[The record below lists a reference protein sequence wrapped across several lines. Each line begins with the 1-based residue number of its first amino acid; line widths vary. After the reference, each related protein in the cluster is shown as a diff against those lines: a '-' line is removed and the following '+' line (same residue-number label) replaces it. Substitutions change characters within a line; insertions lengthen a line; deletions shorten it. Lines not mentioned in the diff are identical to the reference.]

1 MQYPN
6 FTKKYRTMVI
16 DIMKKVLITISV
28 ILFSIF
34 VFNPYASANEQ
45 NNKPPLT
52 ITPILPENQDKGISN
67 YFSITTDSNDLK
79 QDLEFLITN
88 NTDEKIKLY
97 VLPLNALT
105 SPNGVI
111 QYRQVERE
119 ENSIL
124 IDKKYGLKNYIEID
138 DKYIEINTGETKS
151 VVATIDI
158 SEIEGTILGAV
169 GFQLVT
175 GDEEQPSDENQFQIK
190 NKVNYIVGIQINF
203 HTEQE
208 PNFII
213 GTPFIDVMPSYY
225 AIRLPI
231 TQEAPL
237 LVKDVSLEYE
247 VWNYQSEKIFGSEI
261 KNLYNFAPKTKTN
274 IALPWDHDEIE
285 QDKTYILKGKLKY
298 KDKNNAIK
306 EIDFTREFIFNGD
319 SSLKYKNIRDLET
332 PVIKSSFNWLWLLL
346 LLIPL
351 IVYFTRKNRYVIF
364 SDSTEMPII
373 INKDHEL
380 FEQIKPEKEAYN
392 ADNQEYKHYYKQKRK
407 NSDDY
412 YYQYIKTKS
421 MKIKN
426 S

>member
-1 MQYPN
+1 
-6 FTKKYRTMVI
+6 MVI

>member
-1 MQYPN
+1 MLL
-6 FTKKYRTMVI
+6 KKYRTMVI